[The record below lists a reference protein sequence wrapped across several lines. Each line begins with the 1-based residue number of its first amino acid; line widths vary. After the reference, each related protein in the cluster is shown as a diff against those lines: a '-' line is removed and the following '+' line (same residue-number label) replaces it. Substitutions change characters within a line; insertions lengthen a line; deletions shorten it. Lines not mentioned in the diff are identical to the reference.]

1 MRRKKSVSLIAAVTV
16 GLGVALMSTSPAL
29 AQDSRTGY
37 RSCPGGATLVA
48 LRSESV
54 GTDYHRIGTTA
65 NYWSSS
71 GYHQTYSGYLNRP
84 DFRSYREP
92 CPASAGWA
100 DSRSA

>member
-1 MRRKKSVSLIAAVTV
+1 MQRKKSVSLIAAVTV

-71 GYHQTYSGYLNRP
+71 GYHQTYSGLRP
-84 DFRSYREP
+84 
-92 CPASAGWA
+92 AGWCT
-100 DSRSA
+100 DRVSVSLRT

>member
-1 MRRKKSVSLIAAVTV
+1 MQRKKSVSLIAAVTV

-71 GYHQTYSGYLNRP
+71 GYHQTYSGY
-84 DFRSYREP
+84 S
-92 CPASAGWA
+92 ASSWA
-100 DSRSA
+100 AETSGAWTSQPSSFCY